1 MPSKKKAE
9 AQPRRRSR
17 PGKGEPKTAGR
28 ERVPARGRITL
39 RPERIQL
46 TAGAGHQRAAI
57 DSRQGASLRPERI
70 QSASRGSEPGGRSAP
85 AWRRLSEAEVE
96 TAMADLLGWRLA
108 ADRRS
113 IGCAL
118 RFPAYPL
125 AVVFLNLVTSLAEFS
140 AYYPEIAVRGPRV
153 SLRLASPEGRGLTA
167 EVFSFAHALDGAAEL
182 GRAALGSAA
191 GDREARP

>member
-1 MPSKKKAE
+1 MATKKKAQ
-9 AQPRRRSR
+9 AQPHRR
-17 PGKGEPKTAGR
+17 T
-28 ERVPARGRITL
+28 TL

-46 TAGAGHQRAAI
+46 TAGV
-57 DSRQGASLRPERI
+57 
-70 QSASRGSEPGGRSAP
+70 SEPGGRSAP
-85 AWRRLSEAEVE
+85 AWRRLSEAEIE
-96 TAMADLLGWRLA
+96 TEMTDLPGWRLA

-118 RFPAYPL
+118 RFRAYPL

-153 SLRLASPEGRGLTA
+153 SLRLASSQRGRGLTT

-191 GDREARP
+191 GDREARL

>member
-1 MPSKKKAE
+1 MPSKKKAQ
-9 AQPRRRSR
+9 AQPRQR
-17 PGKGEPKTAGR
+17 T
-28 ERVPARGRITL
+28 TL

-46 TAGAGHQRAAI
+46 TAGV
-57 DSRQGASLRPERI
+57 
-70 QSASRGSEPGGRSAP
+70 SEPGGRSAP
-85 AWRRLSEAEVE
+85 SGRPLSEAEIE
-96 TAMADLLGWRLA
+96 TAMADLPGWRLA
-108 ADRRS
+108 ANRRS

-153 SLRLASPEGRGLTA
+153 SLRLASSQRGRGLTT

-182 GRAALGSAA
+182 GRAAVA
-191 GDREARP
+191 GVGTAQEAEA

>member
-1 MPSKKKAE
+1 MATKKKAQ
-9 AQPRRRSR
+9 AQPHRR
-17 PGKGEPKTAGR
+17 T
-28 ERVPARGRITL
+28 TL

-46 TAGAGHQRAAI
+46 TAGV
-57 DSRQGASLRPERI
+57 
-70 QSASRGSEPGGRSAP
+70 SEPGGRSAP

-96 TAMADLLGWRLA
+96 TAMADLPGWRLA